1 MVLKSGKN
9 IYLPI
14 FSGFEFNLPKG
25 HIGFAPVLH
34 GDYKC
39 FWSLGTGWGD
49 FIRNN
54 CVYTIRIQ
62 SGSLALKCV
71 KLQDCGSIQSVF
83 ADGRKEAFLQE
94 GNEVFFNYMITIKK
108 ELRICIEERR
118 NERAEVQ

>member
-1 MVLKSGKN
+1 MTSGQKRN
-9 IYLPI
+9 PWNEIECGSNYARAMSAFALLPI

-25 HIGFAPVLH
+25 YIGFAPVLH

-49 FIRNN
+49 FIRND

-83 ADGRKEAFLQE
+83 ADGRREAFLQK
-94 GNEVFFNYMITIKK
+94 GTNCFST
-108 ELRICIEERR
+108 L
-118 NERAEVQ
+118 